1 MSAASPPPTN
11 PPAAPLPAD
20 HPHHGKTPAE
30 LAALEVEDNALY
42 RGLKSFWA
50 RLKSGRLVPSKVMAV
65 VILVVVAGGLW
76 WWFSGQSRKATSHR
90 WTGLQNLSAD
100 AELNAFAT
108 ENPDTTVALTARRSR
123 ALNLLSVEGTAL
135 LRTTDQDTRMK
146 AVDNIQTARDEL
158 ATLAELFKK
167 DRTLKAACLEDAA
180 TAERALVGVPKPGAL
195 LANEDPANS
204 RGSVAKAVEFY
215 KQAAAAIGADTPSG
229 QRFTK
234 EAADLEANAKQIL
247 ATNSFLYSRV
257 AAGDVLKPVTKA
269 EVQPETKP
277 TPTPDGKTPST
288 KPSPKTPTTKR
299 N

>member
-11 PPAAPLPAD
+11 PATPATNPHPPG

-42 RGLKSFWA
+42 RGLKSFGA

-90 WTGLQNLSAD
+90 WAGLQNQLTD
-100 AELNAFAT
+100 AELNAYAA
-108 ENPDTTVALTARRSR
+108 ENPDTTVALVARRSR

-135 LRTTDQDTRMK
+135 LRTTDQDTRTK
-146 AVDNIQTARDEL
+146 ALDNIQTARDEM

-180 TAERALVGVPKPGAL
+180 IAERALVGVPKPGAL

-215 KQAAAAIGADTPSG
+215 NQAAAAIGADTPSG

-234 EAADLEANAKQIL
+234 EAADLEANAKRIL
-247 ATNSFLYSRV
+247 ATNSYLYSRV
-257 AAGDVLKPVTKA
+257 AAGDVLKP
-269 EVQPETKP
+269 ETKP
-277 TPTPDGKTPST
+277 TPTPQPTPGGKTPST
-288 KPSPKTPTTKR
+288 KPSPQTPTTKR